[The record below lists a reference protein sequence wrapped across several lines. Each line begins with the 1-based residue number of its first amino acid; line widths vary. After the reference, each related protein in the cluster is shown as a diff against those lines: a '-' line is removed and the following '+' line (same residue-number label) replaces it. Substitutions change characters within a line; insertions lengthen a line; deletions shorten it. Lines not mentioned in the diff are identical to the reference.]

1 MSNTSA
7 LNTITKSA
15 LTRLARKGGV
25 KTISGLVFEEARNAL
40 KEELTSILKK
50 SIILTEHLNFHTLN
64 IKALIPV
71 LPVHMYV
78 TKIKFGI
85 YKNLTRKKSADSK
98 KHSKSGVISLKEIKH
113 YQKQQNTFLL
123 RKAPFFRLVIEIGKD
138 FFKTLRYTKQAL
150 LLLQVYIE
158 DYMVK
163 LFNRASLYGIHAQRI
178 KLYSTDIVLAKK
190 TLSEKGEYSIIA
202 GLPSYDFESFISKI
216 CKQIHPDIRMSTDV
230 KIQMNYFVNYL
241 GKIISQYALFLA
253 SYEFH
258 QTGEKN
264 KVRTI
269 SSKDIITAVKIIFP
283 TNLADRSVEE
293 MVKFITTFTENINI
307 EKNNNEKTVAKSRSS
322 RAGLFYPV
330 HKVEN
335 IIRNN
340 GAQRVSGTA
349 GVCLTAALE
358 YISTEILELS
368 GNSAIDNK
376 RTIRARDLMQAIKF
390 DNDLDKLFKDINM
403 EIMGGGVIVNIHE
416 SLIPKKK

>member
-1 MSNTSA
+1 MSDISH

-40 KEELTSILKK
+40 KEELTKILKK
-50 SIILTEHLNFHTLN
+50 SIILTEHLRFHTLKA
-64 IKALIPV
+64 KALVPV
-71 LPVHMYV
+71 LPVHMCI

-85 YKNLTRKKSADSK
+85 YKNLTRKKSKDSG

-123 RKAPFFRLVIEIGKD
+123 RKAPFYRLVIEIGKE
-138 FFKTLRYTKQAL
+138 FFTNLRYTKPAL
-150 LLLQVYIE
+150 VLLQVYIE

-163 LFNRASLYGIHAQRI
+163 LFSCASSYGIHAQRI
-178 KLYSTDIVLAKK
+178 KLYPTDIILAKN
-190 TLSEKGEYSIIA
+190 TLLDKAEYSVIS

-216 CKQIHPDIRMSTDV
+216 CKQIHPDIRLSTDV
-230 KIQMNYFVNYL
+230 KIQINYFVNYL
-241 GKIISQYALFLA
+241 GKIISQYALFLS

-258 QTGEKN
+258 QQGDKN
-264 KVRTI
+264 KIRTI
-269 SSKDIITAVKIIFP
+269 SSRDIITAVKIIFP
-283 TNLADRSVEE
+283 SNLANRSVEE
-293 MVKFITTFTENINI
+293 MEKFVTIFTNNINA
-307 EKNNNEKTVAKSRSS
+307 EKNVNEKKVAKSRSS

-330 HKVEN
+330 HKFEN

-376 RTIRARDLMQAIKF
+376 RTVRARDLMQSIKY
-390 DNDLDKLFKDINM
+390 DDDLNRLFKDINM
-403 EIMGGGVIVNIHE
+403 EIIGGGVPVNIHA